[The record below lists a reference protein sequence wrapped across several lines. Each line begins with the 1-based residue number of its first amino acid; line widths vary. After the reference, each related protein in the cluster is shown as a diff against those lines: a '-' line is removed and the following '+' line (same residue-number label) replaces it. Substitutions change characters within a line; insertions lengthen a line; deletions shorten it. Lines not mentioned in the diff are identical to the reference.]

1 MEDIFAEL
9 SAIEGINGIIF
20 FSKSGEILYKNLLH
34 HKAQKMNESS
44 LTEFLDQSALVDEME
59 FVFENG
65 RIYLKKMDAGV
76 LLLFLSS
83 FAPVAMIRVHCD
95 LIRPQLVSNN
105 ANGKKKSRFFGV
117 F

>member
-9 SAIEGINGIIF
+9 SVIEGINGIIF
-20 FSKSGEILYKNLLH
+20 FSKSGEILYKNILH
-34 HKAQKMNESS
+34 HNAQKMNEAS
-44 LTEFLDQSALVDEME
+44 LTGFLDYSALVDEME

-65 RIYLKKMDAGV
+65 RIYLKRMDAGV

-95 LIRPQLVSNN
+95 LIRPQLGGSNS
-105 ANGKKKSRFFGV
+105 NGKKKSRFFGV